1 MTGDVSHTS
10 ASQGELMELPDRN
23 IYITES
29 SARDELCADVITEDS
44 HLIVTGVPDQRTEII
59 KLAKALEK

>member
-1 MTGDVSHTS
+1 
-10 ASQGELMELPDRN
+10 MELPDRK